1 MLRFAP
7 SPTRSMNISDLRVA
21 IFNYIIS
28 KQKNEDLTVRI
39 EDIEKDNVIEGK
51 DKEILELLS
60 LFSIDYSRAA
70 HQSDSLKY
78 HQKMAMQLM
87 AQKKAFACFCGDVK
101 LDELKEEAKK
111 AGKPFKYDGFCETLS
126 DETVLNTNAP
136 FTVRIKEPKS
146 SIRFTDLLKGDFK
159 IKPVD
164 MNSFIILNHDKTP
177 TYDYA
182 CAVDDMIMDISTVIR
197 DEKYFDST
205 ANQIHVR
212 KSLSYDKKIDYIHL
226 PTIENADEVS
236 VKSLIE
242 EGFLPSAIA
251 NYLVLLGNKTAK
263 EIFSLE
269 EVIEWFDITKIS
281 KESQSFDM
289 DKLKEI
295 NKKHLEDLDDMRLSK
310 ILGYA
315 DTDLGKLGKILLQNS
330 TTIKEIKTKLDN
342 VFAQKTTY
350 EGYEKEFVEIKLCI
364 QDAPFFENSEDL
376 VKYVS
381 QKTGFE
387 GESLQKPLSYI
398 LTAQDDYAKFEDI
411 YPLIK
416 NYIGEIAK

>member
-7 SPTRSMNISDLRVA
+7 SPTRSMNISDLRIA
-21 IFNYIIS
+21 IYNYIVS
-28 KQKNEDLTVRI
+28 KQKNESLTVRI
-39 EDIEKDNVIEGK
+39 EDIEKDKIVEGK

-136 FTVRIKEPKS
+136 FTVRIKEPNS
-146 SIRFTDLLKGDFK
+146 SIRFTDLLQGDFK
-159 IKPVD
+159 FKPLE

-197 DEKYFDST
+197 DEKYLDST

-226 PTIENADEVS
+226 PSIKDAEDIS

-251 NYLVLLGNKTAK
+251 NYIVVLGNKTPK

-269 EVIEWFDITKIS
+269 DAIEWLDITKIS
-281 KESQSFDM
+281 KESVSFDM
-289 DKLKEI
+289 DKLKQI
-295 NKKHLEDLDDMRLSK
+295 NKKHLEILDDMRLSK

-315 DTDLGKLGKILLQNS
+315 DTDLGKLGKILLEES
-330 TTIKEIKTKLDN
+330 STIKEIKIKLN
-342 VFAQKTTY
+342 NIFAQKATF
-350 EGYEKEFVEIKLCI
+350 EGYEKEFVEIKLCV
-364 QDAPFFENSEDL
+364 QDAPFFENCEDL
-376 VKYVS
+376 VNYVS
-381 QKTGFE
+381 EKTGFKD
-387 GESLQKPLSYI
+387 ESLQKPLSYI
-398 LTAQDDYAKFEDI
+398 LTAQDDYSKLMNI

-416 NYIGEIAK
+416 NYIGEIVK